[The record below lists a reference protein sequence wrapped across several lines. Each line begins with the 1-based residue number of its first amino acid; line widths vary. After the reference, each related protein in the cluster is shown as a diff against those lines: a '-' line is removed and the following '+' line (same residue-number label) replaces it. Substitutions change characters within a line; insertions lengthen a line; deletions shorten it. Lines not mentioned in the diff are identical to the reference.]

1 MMLAAGTLLV
11 LLGLVGAVYGIYA
24 LVRGRRNQGGG
35 GLEPITERH
44 PRGGGHQDADR
55 RWHACPSVTPRVR
68 WGTRSW
74 VWASRR
80 YWWAG
85 VRLHALHAADLGHRG
100 RARG

>member
-55 RWHACPSVTPRVR
+55 R
-68 WGTRSW
+68 
-74 VWASRR
+74 
-80 YWWAG
+80 
-85 VRLHALHAADLGHRG
+85 
-100 RARG
+100 